1 MRACS
6 IGKLRFLI
14 LDNLHMGKE
23 VKRIKRKKVL
33 LRQNI
38 DFCGFGR
45 FPDFLKVSFDLN
57 IRKLFLETLKK
68 HFLTQPRYLFFINS
82 HSVSIDTIA

>member
-1 MRACS
+1 
-6 IGKLRFLI
+6 
-14 LDNLHMGKE
+14 MGKE

-33 LRQNI
+33 LRPNI

-57 IRKLFLETLKK
+57 IRKLFLETLKIF
-68 HFLTQPRYLFFINS
+68 FLTQTRF
-82 HSVSIDTIA
+82 

>member
-1 MRACS
+1 ME
-6 IGKLRFLI
+6 
-14 LDNLHMGKE
+14 KE

-38 DFCGFGR
+38 DFWGFGR

-68 HFLTQPRYLFFINS
+68 KFVDTAEIFILYQ
-82 HSVSIDTIA
+82 